1 MAKRVKRSGLRLENR
16 LQTSLQLESLPDEVL
31 LKVFSYFEIQ
41 ELLRCIHVSKRIRRV
56 CNDKSLWKIVDLS
69 DTKGTKMKVKA
80 EFIKAIFENDCQD
93 LDLRNSEIDGSI
105 KLSKASKLKYL
116 DLRCYASKRF
126 LHEILLS
133 CCSLQGLMLDCQ
145 YKSNTVF
152 QKFCSQNC
160 QTLRKLNFQ
169 ATNWLST
176 KSVQVIVTKC
186 TELREISLE
195 CFEPGLD
202 QNTLTQL
209 VSGLSPNIRKLSL
222 GGNDEVTDEHIE
234 TLVSRCN
241 KITAL
246 DVGGMSFLTNN
257 AITSI
262 LNHLKLSLRELDITD
277 CPNIEL
283 AKVLE
288 LESLPKLKVLNFG
301 FFPWDEMPGLM
312 KKLPHLIINKKF
324 DDRFINVGAR
334 IA

>member
-1 MAKRVKRSGLRLENR
+1 MAKRLKRSDLRLENR

-41 ELLRCIHVSKRIRRV
+41 ELLRLSHVSKRMRRV
-56 CNDKSLWKIVDLS
+56 CNDTSLWKVVDLS
-69 DTKGTKMKVKA
+69 DTKVKA
-80 EFIKAIFENDCQD
+80 EFIKAILENDCED

-105 KLSKASKLKYL
+105 KLSKTSKLMYL
-116 DLRCYASKRF
+116 DLRCQVSKRF

-133 CCSLQGLMLDCQ
+133 CCSLRTLMLDCD
-145 YKSNTVF
+145 YKLNAVF

-160 QTLRKLNFQ
+160 QTLRALIFQ

-186 TELREISLE
+186 TELKQLYLE
-195 CFEPGLD
+195 CLEPGLD

-209 VSGLSPNIRKLSL
+209 ISGLSPDIERLSL
-222 GGNDEVTDEHIE
+222 GGNDEVKDENIE

-241 KITAL
+241 KLTAL
-246 DVGGMSFLTNN
+246 DIGGMSFLTNN
-257 AITSI
+257 AIDSI
-262 LNHLKLSLRELDITD
+262 LNHLKLSLRGLDITD

-288 LESLPKLKVLNFG
+288 LESLPKLKVLNYG
-301 FFPWDEMPGLM
+301 LFPWDEMPGLM

-324 DDRFINVGAR
+324 DDQLFNVGSR